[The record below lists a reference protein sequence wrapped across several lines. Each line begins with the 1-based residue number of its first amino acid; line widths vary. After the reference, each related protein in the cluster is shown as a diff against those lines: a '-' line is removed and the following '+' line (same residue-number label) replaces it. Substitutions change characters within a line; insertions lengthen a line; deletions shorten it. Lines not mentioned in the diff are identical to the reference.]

1 MSIALF
7 YLSAYQSLG
16 IIEKEKEKM
25 CSLRRTRVKSPIPSP
40 GATEGLLLV
49 AWGSTPARQSELM
62 VASTSRRYLGHG
74 WRGSE
79 LLVVGGGRGELLV
92 RGGGLGELMVQGGGL
107 RVL

>member
-1 MSIALF
+1 MRRGTSMSIALF

-16 IIEKEKEKM
+16 
-25 CSLRRTRVKSPIPSP
+25 VKSPIPP
-40 GATEGLLLV
+40 PAVTEGLLLV
-49 AWGSTPARQSELM
+49 AWGGTPARQTELL

-79 LLVVGGGRGELLV
+79 LLVAGGGRGELLV
-92 RGGGLGELMVQGGGL
+92 RGGGLGELLVQGGGL